1 MVIRERLL
9 AMAELNLAGK
19 IGQMEDGKINDY
31 VQLLNS
37 FSEIFSVQEEK
48 IKTALEAKDYPS
60 LGKQLSVVR
69 DILEKIFAD
78 ELAQDCTKQINGLG
92 NVKHEKL
99 EAYMAYLLKSL
110 SMLSIDI
117 QMTIL
122 ENPIAERNRL
132 SEKEFV
138 ENDKKPQDKKI
149 ILAVDD
155 TAFFLTVLK
164 AALQDIEC
172 KLICV
177 TSGNDAMSFLE
188 RHTADLFLLDIEMPG
203 MNGYELAAK
212 IRERGQKAPL
222 IFLTGN
228 SKRENVA
235 KAIDAGAIDFIVKP
249 INKKEV
255 FAKINKHISG

>member
-1 MVIRERLL
+1 
-9 AMAELNLAGK
+9 
-19 IGQMEDGKINDY
+19 
-31 VQLLNS
+31 
-37 FSEIFSVQEEK
+37 
-48 IKTALEAKDYPS
+48 
-60 LGKQLSVVR
+60 
-69 DILEKIFAD
+69 
-78 ELAQDCTKQINGLG
+78 
-92 NVKHEKL
+92 
-99 EAYMAYLLKSL
+99 MAYLLKSL

-122 ENPIAERNRL
+122 ENPNAERNRL
-132 SEKEFV
+132 SEQEFV
-138 ENDKKPQDKKI
+138 ENDKEPQEKKT

-164 AALQDIEC
+164 TALQDVEC
-172 KLICV
+172 KLVCV
-177 TSGNDAMSFLE
+177 TSGSDALRFLE

-222 IFLTGN
+222 VFLTGN

-235 KAIDAGAIDFIVKP
+235 KAIEAGAVDFIVKP

-255 FAKINKHISG
+255 LAKIGKHISE